1 MINGINSN
9 NHINSYAN
17 SVKPKKTDA
26 DTPSFLL
33 QYDERGVIWEH
44 NDQNKK
50 AETQKAGKQ
59 QEQGGKIDAVDTG
72 DAGRNASMKKTE
84 ADSAAD
90 LQRSFGDSLGTLL
103 QKVFGGARS
112 FVSKVFH
119 FIWYGDD
126 KKEEIKETQE
136 QIEAPVKP
144 VEAVSASAIP
154 ERKPEE
160 TDAAIREMI
169 ARHDTDG
176 VVNILT
182 QNHTIRPAHNS
193 TLLTY
198 YDRHGKIVDMNHTNT
213 GRILHGDRN
222 TRSL

>member
-9 NHINSYAN
+9 NHINTYAN

-33 QYDERGVIWEH
+33 QYDERGVVWER
-44 NDQNKK
+44 NDQDKK
-50 AETQKAGKQ
+50 AETQKTGKQ
-59 QEQGGKIDAVDTG
+59 QEQNRKTDVIDTG
-72 DAGRNASMKKTE
+72 DTVRNASLKKTE
-84 ADSAAD
+84 AVSTAD
-90 LQRSFGDSLGTLL
+90 MQRSSGDSLGTLL
-103 QKVFGGARS
+103 QKVFGSART

-126 KKEEIKETQE
+126 KREEIKEAQE
-136 QIEAPVKP
+136 QVEDPVKS
-144 VEAVSASAIP
+144 VEAVSASKMP
-154 ERKPEE
+154 ERNPEE